1 MSVSASP
8 AVSDVLPNGPLHG
21 HYSHEQQLYTVH
33 SGSPAIL
40 RHTPMPEEAPPID
53 SNTKNPLFRQPR
65 YLSLTYPYL
74 IFIPTHYAWR
84 DELFKVFDRPRHKL
98 PIIKDADNG
107 FTLHPD
113 VAENWLQLEICLRAV
128 GREMLRLAPQR
139 MFQPHVNPWF
149 FPSRFK
155 FLRHFPNEQA
165 ARSAAWRSINYF
177 LPLLGYVSMGLWCMQ
192 SWESDELAQ
201 GAAPPDWRSEICSN
215 LKIHPTFLNY
225 LEKSVVGHWGEE
237 RVGGLYRIPVPEE
250 VPQSERS
257 GRDELEW
264 LLASIMHSNFPIPIY
279 LSWGKLPKQISS
291 YDVPYAFREL
301 VPGADELEYL
311 ASSLGKRLVGKKL
324 VFSRWAIDEMSGIWY
339 RDPYTPAVADPVPFS
354 AFPTDAESSPRH
366 RGSSSTANPTPGLFP
381 PLPPHS
387 QQRKNET
394 IQAFFI
400 RRKEQNQKT
409 MAAENKVDRQR
420 RESREDNAK
429 KSAVASSKSTVF
441 FWEKQDGHYIRQAG
455 GRGNYVDLWE
465 EYPRPQRRFWPIQNE
480 WDLCELFENNDPVF
494 GEAFKPFHADDDD
507 DDDDDDDGMGDHP
520 TFPQN
525 IDITSRLPRQDVPQN
540 FDIPPQGDN
549 MDVVETERPQYL
561 EISRFDDMPGD
572 DEDLDIDFGIDLTE
586 SDLPLRN
593 LTTAS
598 EKCVNSL
605 YVRFGLAPPR
615 TDPPEYE
622 SCAGSLL
629 DTLEMRFGFVKPQ
642 SPFVPRDPPQKF
654 VAEELLANIVGMTD
668 IGGQLASEEGLTRIL
683 GIFFGQCIEARSVN
697 SIDHL
702 LLDYHQP
709 QRFDRGTPLFE
720 IRRERLKSM
729 RNPSEVAD
737 YYVVCK
743 IGSGIGNEALLIPR
757 ATDLVE
763 LLRQRW
769 GPEIKDVVQHFLAR
783 GLPFWHA
790 YVSAEIMPA
799 CKTPAPSTQRPKGF
813 KADTSSGLGFR
824 PDQYKFDVYI
834 AQRNLR
840 LLHTPRG
847 RIALQYGGV
856 MARLARSEVSDD
868 DFRGFN
874 EDIYDVGDCLWDES
888 SPHAYWHEKLSGHEI
903 DLLCGVYH
911 IGTGQKRIDK
921 KGKGKQGHE
930 PGGSQQVD
938 TEQTGIVSWWPKPSA
953 WVRGSLHGAWWTP
966 QCEVEFF
973 QKWLGHFDKGVYIPQ
988 HQNKWSRNLKYQ
1000 KDVKKVWD
1008 GYEIVASGIAQSLV
1022 DIVQAPRLARLV

>member
-1 MSVSASP
+1 MGLFTGTTPTSSSCTP
-8 AVSDVLPNGPLHG
+8 
-21 HYSHEQQLYTVH
+21 VH

-40 RHTPMPEEAPPID
+40 RTPLPCPRKPPPSIQIPK
-53 SNTKNPLFRQPR
+53 TPLFRQPR

-155 FLRHFPNEQA
+155 FLRHFPNETS
-165 ARSAAWRSINYF
+165 SALRCMALNQLF
-177 LPLLGYVSMGLWCMQ
+177 LPLLGYVSMGLGAC
-192 SWESDELAQ
+192 SLGESDDELAPR
-201 GAAPPDWRSEICSN
+201 AAPPDWRSEILCESQTN
-215 LKIHPTFLNY
+215 PSTFLNY
-225 LEKSVVGHWGEE
+225 GEDISGWPTGARE
-237 RVGGLYRIPVPEE
+237 RVGG
-250 VPQSERS
+250 
-257 GRDELEW
+257 
-264 LLASIMHSNFPIPIY
+264 
-279 LSWGKLPKQISS
+279 
-291 YDVPYAFREL
+291 EL

-324 VFSRWAIDEMSGIWY
+324 GSGIEN
-339 RDPYTPAVADPVPFS
+339 PYTPAVADPVPFS

-366 RGSSSTANPTPGLFP
+366 RGSSSTANPTPGPFP

-429 KSAVASSKSTVF
+429 KSAVASSKSTVSS
-441 FWEKQDGHYIRQAG
+441 
-455 GRGNYVDLWE
+455 GRNRMGTIFARLEV
-465 EYPRPQRRFWPIQNE
+465 
-480 WDLCELFENNDPVF
+480 
-494 GEAFKPFHADDDD
+494 EATTIWGSFKPFRADDDD

-629 DTLEMRFGFVKPQ
+629 GTLEMRFGFVKPQ

-799 CKTPAPSTQRPKGF
+799 CETPAPSTQRPKGF

-824 PDQYKFDVYI
+824 PDQYKFDVYDYNAYI

-973 QKWLGHFDKGVYIPQ
+973 QKRLGHFDKGVYIPQ